1 MMARSGRSNVS
12 VALVLV
18 TVVAALYVV
27 SVIIVLAKG

>member
-1 MMARSGRSNVS
+1 MMARSGRSNLN